1 MAKKKNTKKTKKN
14 NIKKNSIKKNEKI
27 KSEIIGI
34 IFISIGIMLF
44 LSQKYESGVVGNY
57 IKHILTILTGSAFV
71 TLPYIMITLGGFYV
85 LGMIN
90 KERKN
95 KSIILFIIFLSYLG
109 LITILPENLV
119 ENFADFREIIETT
132 GENTNL
138 IFTHGGGI
146 LGGLISFTI
155 SKLFGHMGTIV
166 ILITAVLISIISITK
181 KSILNMIKKFFI
193 FVGKVIKSMFNGI
206 TNAANNRKTTK
217 SKDKKTK
224 KINNK
229 EKTKKENYSIKN
241 YNESSKDNL
250 NKKRDV
256 LNLSIDKKDK
266 EKEDKRRGVDKPQ
279 ETKEET
285 EPIIKM
291 DKTKNTKYLL
301 PSTSL
306 LTTITNDNKGNEKK
320 EIMEGAEILIE
331 TLKNFGIDCKL
342 IQINRGPRIT
352 RYELQPAPGVKVSKI
367 TNLSKDIALS
377 LAKSDLRIEAPIPGK
392 AAIGIEVPNRNMS
405 NVTLK
410 EILESDEYENNYY
423 DIPFAI
429 GKDISGQNIIS
440 DISNMPHLLIAGATG
455 SGKSVCVNS
464 LILSTLFKLSPDEL
478 KMILIDPKVVELNIY
493 NGIPHLLVPVVTDV
507 NKAAQALNWAVQEMS
522 NRYDLFAK
530 KSVRDIDSYNN
541 KEIDDKLPKI
551 LIVIDELADLMA
563 ASPKEVEDS
572 ITRLAQLARAAGIH
586 LVIATQRPS
595 VDVITGTIKANIPT
609 RIAFAVSSYVD
620 SRTILDTSGAEKLL
634 GKGDMLY
641 SPVGYSKFIRVQ
653 GSFVS
658 DNDVKK
664 VIEFLKE
671 NNSIGNKRE
680 KEENL
685 VELDLEKEPVSDKYD
700 DYIKDAVEVILDE
713 GQASVSLMQRKLSV
727 GYARAARIIDQL
739 EELGIVEG
747 HVGSKARNIIMNEEE
762 IKDLEIY
769 R

>member
-1 MAKKKNTKKTKKN
+1 LAKKKKTKKTKKTKKN
-14 NIKKNSIKKNEKI
+14 ISKNDKI

-34 IFISIGIMLF
+34 IFIAVSIMLF

-57 IKHILTILTGSAFV
+57 VKHILINLTGNAFD
-71 TLPYIMITLGGFYV
+71 TLPYIMIALGGFYI
-85 LGMIN
+85 LGLVN
-90 KERKN
+90 KDRKN
-95 KSIILFIIFLSYLG
+95 KSIILIFIFLSYLG
-109 LITILPENLV
+109 LITLLPLNLV
-119 ENFADFREIIETT
+119 ESFNDFREIIETT
-132 GENTNL
+132 GENTNP
-138 IFTHGGGI
+138 IYTYGGGI
-146 LGGLISFTI
+146 LGGLLSFVLT
-155 SKLFGHMGTIV
+155 KLFGYMGTIV
-166 ILITAVLISIISITK
+166 ILFTVILISIISITK
-181 KSILNMIKKFFI
+181 KSILNMIKKFFV
-193 FVGKVIKSMFNGI
+193 FVYKVILSMFNGI
-206 TNAANNRKTTK
+206 KKATK
-217 SKDKKTK
+217 SSKKSNNLNQRK
-224 KINNK
+224 KNKK
-229 EKTKKENYSIKN
+229 EKPETLGKKQKENYQIKG
-241 YNESSKDNL
+241 YDEPKDKDLSKKN
-250 NKKRDV
+250 DV
-256 LNLSIDKKDK
+256 LNLSIDKNSKK
-266 EKEDKRRGVDKPQ
+266 IEKKAIKKQ
-279 ETKEET
+279 ETKDDIS
-285 EPIIKM
+285 EPMIKM
-291 DKTKNTKYLL
+291 ESKKNDKYKL

-306 LTTITNDNKGNEKK
+306 LTEINNENKGDEKR

-392 AAIGIEVPNRNMS
+392 AAIGIEVPNKNMS

-410 EILESDEYENNYY
+410 EILESDEYINNYY

-429 GKDISGQNIIS
+429 GKDIAGQNIIS
-440 DISNMPHLLIAGATG
+440 DISGMPHLLIAGATG

-464 LILSTLFKLSPDEL
+464 LILSVLFKLTPDEL

-530 KSVRDIDSYNN
+530 KNVRDIDSYNN
-541 KEIDDKLPKI
+541 KEKDDKLPKI

-609 RIAFAVSSYVD
+609 RIAFSVSSYVD

-641 SPVGYSKFIRVQ
+641 SPVGYSKFIRIQ

-658 DNDVKK
+658 DDDVKK
-664 VIEFLKE
+664 VIDFLKE
-671 NNSIGNKRE
+671 TNSVRKE
-680 KEENL
+680 KEEESL
-685 VELDLEKEPVSDKYD
+685 VEIDLEKEPISEKYD
-700 DYIKDAVEVILDE
+700 DYIKEAVEVILSE

-739 EELGIVEG
+739 EDLGIVEG
-747 HVGSKARNIIMNEEE
+747 HVGSKARNIIINEEE
-762 IKDLEIY
+762 IKNLEIY
-769 R
+769 NK

>member
-1 MAKKKNTKKTKKN
+1 LAKKKKTKKTKKT
-14 NIKKNSIKKNEKI
+14 KKIISKNDKI

-34 IFISIGIMLF
+34 IFIAVSIMLF

-57 IKHILTILTGSAFV
+57 VKHILINLTGNAFD
-71 TLPYIMITLGGFYV
+71 TLPYIMIALGGFYIFGLV
-85 LGMIN
+85 N
-90 KERKN
+90 KDRKN
-95 KSIILFIIFLSYLG
+95 KSIILIFIFLSYLG
-109 LITILPENLV
+109 LITLLPLNLV
-119 ENFADFREIIETT
+119 ESFNDFREIIETT
-132 GENTNL
+132 GENTNP
-138 IFTHGGGI
+138 IYTYGGGI
-146 LGGLISFTI
+146 LGGLLSFVLT
-155 SKLFGHMGTIV
+155 KLFGYMGTIV
-166 ILITAVLISIISITK
+166 ILFTVILISIISITK
-181 KSILNMIKKFFI
+181 KSILNMIKKFFV
-193 FVGKVIKSMFNGI
+193 FVYKVILSMFNGI
-206 TNAANNRKTTK
+206 KKATK
-217 SKDKKTK
+217 SSKKSNNLNQRK
-224 KINNK
+224 KNKK
-229 EKTKKENYSIKN
+229 EKPETLGKKQKENYQIKG
-241 YNESSKDNL
+241 YDEPKDKDLSKKN
-250 NKKRDV
+250 DV
-256 LNLSIDKKDK
+256 LNLSIDKNSKK
-266 EKEDKRRGVDKPQ
+266 IEKKAIKKQ
-279 ETKEET
+279 ETKDDIS
-285 EPIIKM
+285 EPMIKM
-291 DKTKNTKYLL
+291 ESKKNDKYKL

-306 LTTITNDNKGNEKK
+306 LTEINNENKGDEKR

-392 AAIGIEVPNRNMS
+392 AAIGIEVPNKNMS

-410 EILESDEYENNYY
+410 EILESDEYINNYY

-429 GKDISGQNIIS
+429 GKDIAGQNIIS
-440 DISNMPHLLIAGATG
+440 DISGMPHLLIAGATG

-464 LILSTLFKLSPDEL
+464 LILSVLFKLTPDEL

-530 KSVRDIDSYNN
+530 KNVRDIDSYNT
-541 KEIDDKLPKI
+541 KEKDDRLPKI

-609 RIAFAVSSYVD
+609 RIAFSVSSYVD

-658 DNDVKK
+658 DDDVKK
-664 VIEFLKE
+664 VIDFLKE
-671 NNSIGNKRE
+671 TNSVRKE
-680 KEENL
+680 KEEESL
-685 VELDLEKEPVSDKYD
+685 VEIDLEKEPISEKYD
-700 DYIKDAVEVILDE
+700 DYIKEAVEVILSE

-739 EELGIVEG
+739 EDLGIVEG

-762 IKDLEIY
+762 IKNLEIY
-769 R
+769 N

>member
-1 MAKKKNTKKTKKN
+1 
-14 NIKKNSIKKNEKI
+14 
-27 KSEIIGI
+27 
-34 IFISIGIMLF
+34 
-44 LSQKYESGVVGNY
+44 
-57 IKHILTILTGSAFV
+57 
-71 TLPYIMITLGGFYV
+71 
-85 LGMIN
+85 
-90 KERKN
+90 
-95 KSIILFIIFLSYLG
+95 LG
-109 LITILPENLV
+109 LITLLPLNLV
-119 ENFADFREIIETT
+119 ESFNDFREIIETT
-132 GENTNL
+132 GENTNP
-138 IFTHGGGI
+138 IYTYGGGI
-146 LGGLISFTI
+146 LGGLLSFVLT
-155 SKLFGHMGTIV
+155 KLFGYMGTIV
-166 ILITAVLISIISITK
+166 ILFTVILISIISITK
-181 KSILNMIKKFFI
+181 KSILNMIKKFFV
-193 FVGKVIKSMFNGI
+193 FVYKVILSMFNGI
-206 TNAANNRKTTK
+206 KKATK
-217 SKDKKTK
+217 SSKKSNNLNQRK
-224 KINNK
+224 KNKK
-229 EKTKKENYSIKN
+229 EKPETLGKKQKENYQIKG
-241 YNESSKDNL
+241 YDEPKDKDLSKKN
-250 NKKRDV
+250 DV
-256 LNLSIDKKDK
+256 LNLSIDKNSKK
-266 EKEDKRRGVDKPQ
+266 IEKKAIKKQ
-279 ETKEET
+279 ETKDDIS
-285 EPIIKM
+285 EPMIKM
-291 DKTKNTKYLL
+291 ESKKNDKYKL

-306 LTTITNDNKGNEKK
+306 LTEINNENKGDEKR

-392 AAIGIEVPNRNMS
+392 AAIGIEVPNKNMS

-410 EILESDEYENNYY
+410 EILESDEYINNYY

-429 GKDISGQNIIS
+429 GKDIAGQNIIS
-440 DISNMPHLLIAGATG
+440 DISGMPHLLIAGATG

-464 LILSTLFKLSPDEL
+464 LILSVLFKLTPDEL

-530 KSVRDIDSYNN
+530 KNVRDIDSYNN
-541 KEIDDKLPKI
+541 KEKDDKLPKI

-609 RIAFAVSSYVD
+609 RIAFSVSSYVD

-641 SPVGYSKFIRVQ
+641 SPVGYSKFIRIQ

-658 DNDVKK
+658 DDDVKK
-664 VIEFLKE
+664 VIDFLKE
-671 NNSIGNKRE
+671 TNSVRKE
-680 KEENL
+680 KEEDSL
-685 VELDLEKEPVSDKYD
+685 VEIDLEKEPISEKYD
-700 DYIKDAVEVILDE
+700 DYIKEAVEVILSE

-739 EELGIVEG
+739 EDLGIVEG

-762 IKDLEIY
+762 IKNLEIY
-769 R
+769 NK

>member
-1 MAKKKNTKKTKKN
+1 LAKKKKTKK
-14 NIKKNSIKKNEKI
+14 KKTINNEKI

-34 IFISIGIMLF
+34 LFIAVGIMLF
-44 LSQKYESGVVGNY
+44 LSQRYESGVLGNY
-57 IKHILTILTGSAFV
+57 IKHILINLTGSAFV
-71 TLPYIMITLGGFYV
+71 TLPYIMIALGGFYV
-85 LGMIN
+85 LNMIN

-109 LITILPENLV
+109 LISIIPENLV
-119 ENFADFREIIETT
+119 DNFTGLKKIIETI
-132 GENTNL
+132 GEDNNS
-138 IFTHGGGI
+138 IFINGGGI
-146 LGGLISFTI
+146 IGSLLSYTI
-155 SKLFGHMGTIV
+155 SKLFGYMGTIV
-166 ILITAVLISIISITK
+166 ILITIVLISIISITK
-181 KSILNMIKKFFI
+181 KSILNMIKKFLI
-193 FVGKVIKSMFNGI
+193 FVYKVIKSMFKGI
-206 TNAANNRKTTK
+206 TNTGKNNKKIEKRK
-217 SKDKKTK
+217 SKKIKKS
-224 KINNK
+224 NK
-229 EKTKKENYSIKN
+229 NREDIKKENYPIKN
-241 YNESSKDNL
+241 YNESKKNTRD
-250 NKKRDV
+250 NKKDV
-256 LNLSIDKKDK
+256 LNISIDKRTNENKINK
-266 EKEDKRRGVDKPQ
+266 EKNQQQKI
-279 ETKEET
+279 EEA
-285 EPIIKM
+285 EPMIKM
-291 DKTKNTKYLL
+291 KKPKNAKYKL
-301 PSTSL
+301 PPTSL
-306 LTTITNDNKGNEKK
+306 LTSINDDNKGSEKK
-320 EIMEGAEILIE
+320 EIMEGAEILIK

-392 AAIGIEVPNRNMS
+392 AAVGIEVPNKNMS

-410 EILESDEYENNYY
+410 GIIESDEYQDNYY

-429 GKDISGQNIIS
+429 GKDIAGQNIIS
-440 DISNMPHLLIAGATG
+440 DISSMPHLLIAGATG

-464 LILSTLFKLSPDEL
+464 LILSALFKLTSDDL

-530 KSVRDIDSYNN
+530 RNVRDIDSYNN
-541 KEIDDKLPKI
+541 KEKEDKLPKI

-609 RIAFAVSSYVD
+609 RIAFSVSSYVD

-653 GSFVS
+653 GSFVG
-658 DNDVKK
+658 DEDVKK

-671 NNSIGNKRE
+671 NKSNIENKE
-680 KEENL
+680 TKEENL
-685 VELDLEKEPVSDKYD
+685 VKIDLEKESVSKKYD
-700 DYIKDAVEVILDE
+700 EYIKDAVEVILEE

-739 EELGIVEG
+739 EELGVVEG
-747 HVGSKARNIIMNEEE
+747 HVGSKARNIIMNEGE
-762 IKDLEIY
+762 IKNLEIY

>member
-1 MAKKKNTKKTKKN
+1 LAKKKNKNKKN
-14 NIKKNSIKKNEKI
+14 IKKNEKI

-34 IFISIGIMLF
+34 IFIAIGIMLF
-44 LSQKYESGVVGNY
+44 LSQKYESGVIGNY
-57 IKHILTILTGSAFV
+57 IKHILINLTGSAFI
-71 TLPYIMITLGGFYV
+71 TLPYIMIALGGFYL

-109 LITILPENLV
+109 LISIIPENLID
-119 ENFADFREIIETT
+119 NFTDIKEIIETI
-132 GENTNL
+132 GENNNL
-138 IFTHGGGI
+138 IFINGGGI
-146 LGGLISFTI
+146 VGGLLSYTL
-155 SKLFGHMGTIV
+155 SKLFGYMGTIV
-166 ILITAVLISIISITK
+166 ILITIVLISIISITK

-193 FVGKVIKSMFNGI
+193 FIFKVVKSMFKGL
-206 TNAANNRKTTK
+206 TNSAKN
-217 SKDKKTK
+217 SK
-224 KINNK
+224 KIEKRKSEKIKKATKNNK
-229 EKTKKENYSIKN
+229 DTKKENYSIKN
-241 YNESSKDNL
+241 YNEPQKNTRD
-250 NKKRDV
+250 KKKDV
-256 LNLSIDKKDK
+256 LNITIDKKTNENKTYKENNKQQKIDK
-266 EKEDKRRGVDKPQ
+266 V
-279 ETKEET
+279 
-285 EPIIKM
+285 EPMIKM
-291 DKTKNTKYLL
+291 KKNKNTKYKL
-301 PSTSL
+301 PPTSL
-306 LTTITNDNKGNEKK
+306 LTTLNNDNKGSEKK
-320 EIMEGAEILIE
+320 EIMEGAEILIK

-392 AAIGIEVPNRNMS
+392 AAVGIEVPNKNMS

-410 EILESDEYENNYY
+410 EIIESDEYQDNYY

-429 GKDISGQNIIS
+429 GKDIAGQNIIS
-440 DISNMPHLLIAGATG
+440 DISSMPHLLIAGATG

-464 LILSTLFKLSPDEL
+464 LILSALFKLTSDDL

-530 KSVRDIDSYNN
+530 RNVRDIDSYNN
-541 KEIDDKLPKI
+541 KEKEDKLPKI

-609 RIAFAVSSYVD
+609 RIAFSVSSYVD

-653 GSFVS
+653 GSFVG
-658 DNDVKK
+658 DEDVKK

-671 NNSIGNKRE
+671 SNSNIENKE
-680 KEENL
+680 SKEENL
-685 VELDLEKEPVSDKYD
+685 VEIDLEKEPVDDKYD
-700 DYIKDAVEVILDE
+700 DYIKDAVEVILGE
-713 GQASVSLMQRKLSV
+713 GHASVSLMQRKLSV

-739 EELGIVEG
+739 EELGVVEG
-747 HVGSKARNIIMNEEE
+747 HVGSKARNIIMNEGE
-762 IKDLEIY
+762 IKNLEIY
-769 R
+769 H

>member
-1 MAKKKNTKKTKKN
+1 LAKKKKTKKTKKT
-14 NIKKNSIKKNEKI
+14 KKIISKNDKI

-34 IFISIGIMLF
+34 IFIAVSIMLF

-57 IKHILTILTGSAFV
+57 VKHILINLTGNAFD
-71 TLPYIMITLGGFYV
+71 TLPYIMIALGGFYI
-85 LGMIN
+85 LGLVN
-90 KERKN
+90 KDRKN
-95 KSIILFIIFLSYLG
+95 KSIILIFIFLSYLG
-109 LITILPENLV
+109 LITLLPLNLV
-119 ENFADFREIIETT
+119 ESFNDFREIIETT
-132 GENTNL
+132 GENTNP
-138 IFTHGGGI
+138 IYTYGGGI
-146 LGGLISFTI
+146 LGGLLSFVLT
-155 SKLFGHMGTIV
+155 KLFGYMGTIV
-166 ILITAVLISIISITK
+166 ILFTVILISIISITK
-181 KSILNMIKKFFI
+181 KSILNMIKKFFV
-193 FVGKVIKSMFNGI
+193 FVYKVILSMFNGI
-206 TNAANNRKTTK
+206 KKATK
-217 SKDKKTK
+217 SSKKSNNLNQRK
-224 KINNK
+224 KNKK
-229 EKTKKENYSIKN
+229 EKPETLGKKQKENYQIKG
-241 YNESSKDNL
+241 YDEPKDKDLSKKN
-250 NKKRDV
+250 DV
-256 LNLSIDKKDK
+256 LNLSIDKNSKK
-266 EKEDKRRGVDKPQ
+266 IEKKAIKKQ
-279 ETKEET
+279 ETKDDVS
-285 EPIIKM
+285 EPMIKM
-291 DKTKNTKYLL
+291 ESKKNDKYKL

-306 LTTITNDNKGNEKK
+306 LTEINNENKGDEKR

-392 AAIGIEVPNRNMS
+392 AAIGIEVPNKNMS

-410 EILESDEYENNYY
+410 EILESDEYINNYY

-429 GKDISGQNIIS
+429 GKDIAGQNIIS
-440 DISNMPHLLIAGATG
+440 DISGMPHLLIAGATG

-464 LILSTLFKLSPDEL
+464 LILSVLFKLTPDEL

-530 KSVRDIDSYNN
+530 KNVRDIDSYNN
-541 KEIDDKLPKI
+541 KEKDDKLPKI

-609 RIAFAVSSYVD
+609 RIAFSVSSYVD

-641 SPVGYSKFIRVQ
+641 SPVGYSKFIRIQ

-658 DNDVKK
+658 DDDVKK
-664 VIEFLKE
+664 VIDFLKE
-671 NNSIGNKRE
+671 TNSVRKE
-680 KEENL
+680 KEEDSL
-685 VELDLEKEPVSDKYD
+685 VEIDLEKEPISEKYD
-700 DYIKDAVEVILDE
+700 DYIKEAVEVILSE

-739 EELGIVEG
+739 EDLGIVEG

-762 IKDLEIY
+762 IKNLEIY
-769 R
+769 NK

>member
-1 MAKKKNTKKTKKN
+1 
-14 NIKKNSIKKNEKI
+14 
-27 KSEIIGI
+27 
-34 IFISIGIMLF
+34 
-44 LSQKYESGVVGNY
+44 
-57 IKHILTILTGSAFV
+57 
-71 TLPYIMITLGGFYV
+71 
-85 LGMIN
+85 
-90 KERKN
+90 
-95 KSIILFIIFLSYLG
+95 
-109 LITILPENLV
+109 
-119 ENFADFREIIETT
+119 
-132 GENTNL
+132 
-138 IFTHGGGI
+138 
-146 LGGLISFTI
+146 
-155 SKLFGHMGTIV
+155 
-166 ILITAVLISIISITK
+166 
-181 KSILNMIKKFFI
+181 
-193 FVGKVIKSMFNGI
+193 MFNGI
-206 TNAANNRKTTK
+206 KKATK
-217 SKDKKTK
+217 SSKKSNNLNQRK
-224 KINNK
+224 KNKK
-229 EKTKKENYSIKN
+229 EKPETLGKKQKENYQIKG
-241 YNESSKDNL
+241 YDEPKDKDLSKKN
-250 NKKRDV
+250 DV
-256 LNLSIDKKDK
+256 LNLSIDKNSKK
-266 EKEDKRRGVDKPQ
+266 IEKKAIKKQ
-279 ETKEET
+279 ETKDDIS
-285 EPIIKM
+285 EPMIKM
-291 DKTKNTKYLL
+291 ESKKNDKYKL

-306 LTTITNDNKGNEKK
+306 LTEINNENKGDEKR

-392 AAIGIEVPNRNMS
+392 AAIGIEVPNKNMS

-410 EILESDEYENNYY
+410 EILESDEYINNYY

-429 GKDISGQNIIS
+429 GKDIAGQNIIS
-440 DISNMPHLLIAGATG
+440 DISGMPHLLIAGATG

-464 LILSTLFKLSPDEL
+464 LILSVLFKLTPDEL

-530 KSVRDIDSYNN
+530 KNVRDIDSYNT
-541 KEIDDKLPKI
+541 KEKDDRLPKI

-609 RIAFAVSSYVD
+609 RIAFSVSSYVD

-641 SPVGYSKFIRVQ
+641 SPVGYSKFIRIQ

-658 DNDVKK
+658 DDDVKK
-664 VIEFLKE
+664 VIDFLKE
-671 NNSIGNKRE
+671 TNSVRKE
-680 KEENL
+680 KEEDSL
-685 VELDLEKEPVSDKYD
+685 VEIDLEKEPISEKYD
-700 DYIKDAVEVILDE
+700 DYIKEAVEVILSE

-739 EELGIVEG
+739 EDLGIVEG

-762 IKDLEIY
+762 IKNLEIY
-769 R
+769 NK

>member
-1 MAKKKNTKKTKKN
+1 MAKKKKTKKTKKTKKN
-14 NIKKNSIKKNEKI
+14 ISKNDKI

-34 IFISIGIMLF
+34 IFIAVSIMLF

-57 IKHILTILTGSAFV
+57 VKHILINLTGNAFD
-71 TLPYIMITLGGFYV
+71 TLPYIMIALGGFYIFGLV
-85 LGMIN
+85 N
-90 KERKN
+90 KDRKN
-95 KSIILFIIFLSYLG
+95 KSIILIFIFLSYLG
-109 LITILPENLV
+109 LITLLPLNLV
-119 ENFADFREIIETT
+119 ESFNDFREIIETT
-132 GENTNL
+132 GENTNP
-138 IFTHGGGI
+138 IYTYGGGI
-146 LGGLISFTI
+146 LGGLLSFILT
-155 SKLFGHMGTIV
+155 KLFGYMGTIV
-166 ILITAVLISIISITK
+166 ILFTVILISILFITK
-181 KSILNMIKKFFI
+181 KSILNMIKKFFV
-193 FVGKVIKSMFNGI
+193 FVYKVILSMFNGI
-206 TNAANNRKTTK
+206 KKATK
-217 SKDKKTK
+217 SSKKSNNLNQSK
-224 KINNK
+224 KNKK
-229 EKTKKENYSIKN
+229 EKPETLGKKHKENYQIKG
-241 YNESSKDNL
+241 YDEPADKDLSKKN
-250 NKKRDV
+250 DV
-256 LNLSIDKKDK
+256 LNLSIDKNSKKIEKKAIKKQEIKD
-266 EKEDKRRGVDKPQ
+266 DVS
-279 ETKEET
+279 
-285 EPIIKM
+285 EPMIKM
-291 DKTKNTKYLL
+291 ESKKNDKYKL

-306 LTTITNDNKGNEKK
+306 LTEINNENKGDEKR

-392 AAIGIEVPNRNMS
+392 AAIGIEVPNKNMS

-410 EILESDEYENNYY
+410 EILESDEYINNYY

-429 GKDISGQNIIS
+429 GKDIAGQNIIS
-440 DISNMPHLLIAGATG
+440 DISGMPHLLIAGATG

-464 LILSTLFKLSPDEL
+464 LILSVLFKLTPDEL

-530 KSVRDIDSYNN
+530 KNVRDIDSYNN
-541 KEIDDKLPKI
+541 KEKDDKLPKI

-609 RIAFAVSSYVD
+609 RIAFSVSSYVD

-658 DNDVKK
+658 DDDVKK
-664 VIEFLKE
+664 VIDFLKE
-671 NNSIGNKRE
+671 TNSVRKE
-680 KEENL
+680 KEEESL
-685 VELDLEKEPVSDKYD
+685 VEIDLEKEPISEKYD
-700 DYIKDAVEVILDE
+700 DYIKEAVEVILSE

-739 EELGIVEG
+739 EDLGIVEG

-762 IKDLEIY
+762 IKNLEIY
-769 R
+769 N

>member
-1 MAKKKNTKKTKKN
+1 LAKKKKTKKTKKTKKN
-14 NIKKNSIKKNEKI
+14 ISKNDKI

-34 IFISIGIMLF
+34 IFIAVSIMLF

-57 IKHILTILTGSAFV
+57 VKHILINLTGNAFD
-71 TLPYIMITLGGFYV
+71 TLPYIMIALGGFYIFGLV
-85 LGMIN
+85 N
-90 KERKN
+90 KDRKN
-95 KSIILFIIFLSYLG
+95 KSIILIFIFLSYLG
-109 LITILPENLV
+109 LITLLPLNLV
-119 ENFADFREIIETT
+119 ESFNDFREIIETT
-132 GENTNL
+132 GENTNP
-138 IFTHGGGI
+138 IYIYGGGI
-146 LGGLISFTI
+146 LGGLLSFTLT
-155 SKLFGHMGTIV
+155 KLFGYMGTIV
-166 ILITAVLISIISITK
+166 ILFTVILISIISITK
-181 KSILNMIKKFFI
+181 KSILNMIKKFFV
-193 FVGKVIKSMFNGI
+193 FVYKVILSMFNGI
-206 TNAANNRKTTK
+206 KKATK
-217 SKDKKTK
+217 SSKKSNNLNYSK
-224 KINNK
+224 KNK
-229 EKTKKENYSIKN
+229 KAKPKTLEKKEKENYQIKG
-241 YNESSKDNL
+241 YDEPKDKDLSKKN
-250 NKKRDV
+250 DV
-256 LNLSIDKKDK
+256 LNLSIDRNSKKI
-266 EKEDKRRGVDKPQ
+266 EKKTIKKQ
-279 ETKEET
+279 EIKDDAS
-285 EPIIKM
+285 EPMIKM
-291 DKTKNTKYLL
+291 DNKKNDKYKL

-306 LTTITNDNKGNEKK
+306 LTEINNENKGDEKR

-392 AAIGIEVPNRNMS
+392 AAIGIEVPNKNMS

-410 EILESDEYENNYY
+410 EILESDEYINNYY

-429 GKDISGQNIIS
+429 GKDIAGQNIIS
-440 DISNMPHLLIAGATG
+440 DISGMPHLLIAGATG

-464 LILSTLFKLSPDEL
+464 LILSVLFKLTPDEL

-530 KSVRDIDSYNN
+530 KNVRDIDSYNN
-541 KEIDDKLPKI
+541 KEKEDKLPKI

-609 RIAFAVSSYVD
+609 RIAFSVSSYVD

-658 DNDVKK
+658 DDDVKK
-664 VIEFLKE
+664 VIDFLKE
-671 NNSIGNKRE
+671 NNSLRKE
-680 KEENL
+680 KEEESL
-685 VELDLEKEPVSDKYD
+685 VEIDLEKEPISEKYD
-700 DYIKDAVEVILDE
+700 DYIKEAVDVILSE

-739 EELGIVEG
+739 EDLGIVEG

-762 IKDLEIY
+762 IKNLEIY
-769 R
+769 N

>member
-1 MAKKKNTKKTKKN
+1 MAKKKKTKKTKKTKKN
-14 NIKKNSIKKNEKI
+14 ISKNDKI

-34 IFISIGIMLF
+34 IFIAVSIMLF

-57 IKHILTILTGSAFV
+57 VKHILINLTGNAFD
-71 TLPYIMITLGGFYV
+71 TLPYIMIALGGFYI
-85 LGMIN
+85 LGLVN
-90 KERKN
+90 KDRKN
-95 KSIILFIIFLSYLG
+95 KSIILIFIFLSYLG
-109 LITILPENLV
+109 LITLLPLNLV
-119 ENFADFREIIETT
+119 ESFNDFREIIETT
-132 GENTNL
+132 GENTNP
-138 IFTHGGGI
+138 IYTYGGGI
-146 LGGLISFTI
+146 LGGLLSFVLT
-155 SKLFGHMGTIV
+155 KLFGYMGTIV
-166 ILITAVLISIISITK
+166 ILFTVILISIISITK
-181 KSILNMIKKFFI
+181 KSILNMIKKFFV
-193 FVGKVIKSMFNGI
+193 FVYKVILSMFNGI
-206 TNAANNRKTTK
+206 KKATK
-217 SKDKKTK
+217 SSKKSNNLNQRK
-224 KINNK
+224 KNKK
-229 EKTKKENYSIKN
+229 EKPETLGKKQKENYQIKG
-241 YNESSKDNL
+241 YDEPKDKDLSKKN
-250 NKKRDV
+250 DV
-256 LNLSIDKKDK
+256 LNLSIDKNSKK
-266 EKEDKRRGVDKPQ
+266 IEKKAIKKQ
-279 ETKEET
+279 ETKDDVS
-285 EPIIKM
+285 EPMIKM
-291 DKTKNTKYLL
+291 ESKKNDKYKL

-306 LTTITNDNKGNEKK
+306 LTEINNENKGDEKR

-392 AAIGIEVPNRNMS
+392 AAIGIEVPNKNMS

-410 EILESDEYENNYY
+410 EILESDEYINNYY

-429 GKDISGQNIIS
+429 GKDIAGQNIIS
-440 DISNMPHLLIAGATG
+440 DISGMPHLLIAGATG

-464 LILSTLFKLSPDEL
+464 LILSVLFKLTPDEL

-530 KSVRDIDSYNN
+530 KNVRDIDSYNN
-541 KEIDDKLPKI
+541 KEKDDKLPKI

-609 RIAFAVSSYVD
+609 RIAFSVSSYVD

-641 SPVGYSKFIRVQ
+641 SPVGYSKFIRIQ

-658 DNDVKK
+658 DDDVKK
-664 VIEFLKE
+664 VIDFLKE
-671 NNSIGNKRE
+671 TNSVRKE
-680 KEENL
+680 KEEDSL
-685 VELDLEKEPVSDKYD
+685 VEIDLEKEPISEKYD
-700 DYIKDAVEVILDE
+700 DYIKEAVEVILSE

-739 EELGIVEG
+739 EDLGIVEG

-762 IKDLEIY
+762 IKNLEIY
-769 R
+769 NK

>member
-1 MAKKKNTKKTKKN
+1 MAKKKNKNKKN
-14 NIKKNSIKKNEKI
+14 IKKNEKI

-34 IFISIGIMLF
+34 IFIAIGIMLF
-44 LSQKYESGVVGNY
+44 LSQKYESGVIGNY
-57 IKHILTILTGSAFV
+57 IKHILINLTGSAFV
-71 TLPYIMITLGGFYV
+71 TLPYIMISLGGFYL

-109 LITILPENLV
+109 LISIIPENLID
-119 ENFADFREIIETT
+119 NFTDIKEIIETI
-132 GENTNL
+132 GENNNL
-138 IFTHGGGI
+138 IFINGGGI
-146 LGGLISFTI
+146 VGGLLSYTL
-155 SKLFGHMGTIV
+155 SKLFGYMGTIV
-166 ILITAVLISIISITK
+166 ILITIVLISIISITK

-193 FVGKVIKSMFNGI
+193 FIFKVVKSMFKGL
-206 TNAANNRKTTK
+206 TNSAKN
-217 SKDKKTK
+217 SK
-224 KINNK
+224 KIEKRKSEKIKKATKNNK
-229 EKTKKENYSIKN
+229 DTKKENYSIKN
-241 YNESSKDNL
+241 YNEA
-250 NKKRDV
+250 KKNTRDKKKDV
-256 LNLSIDKKDK
+256 LNISIDKKTNENKTYK
-266 EKEDKRRGVDKPQ
+266 ESNKQQKIDQV
-279 ETKEET
+279 
-285 EPIIKM
+285 EPMIKM
-291 DKTKNTKYLL
+291 KKNKNTKYKL
-301 PSTSL
+301 PPTSL
-306 LTTITNDNKGNEKK
+306 LTTLNNDNKGSEKK
-320 EIMEGAEILIE
+320 EIMEGAEILIK

-392 AAIGIEVPNRNMS
+392 AAVGIEVPNKNMS

-410 EILESDEYENNYY
+410 EIIESDEYQDNYY

-429 GKDISGQNIIS
+429 GKDIAGQNIIS
-440 DISNMPHLLIAGATG
+440 DISSMPHLLIAGATG

-464 LILSTLFKLSPDEL
+464 LILSALFKLTSDDL

-530 KSVRDIDSYNN
+530 RNVRDIDSYNN
-541 KEIDDKLPKI
+541 KEKEDKLPKI

-609 RIAFAVSSYVD
+609 RIAFSVSSYVD

-653 GSFVS
+653 GSFVG
-658 DNDVKK
+658 DEDVKK

-671 NNSIGNKRE
+671 SNSNIENKE
-680 KEENL
+680 SKEENL
-685 VELDLEKEPVSDKYD
+685 VEIDLEKEPVDDKYD
-700 DYIKDAVEVILDE
+700 DYIKDAVEVILGE
-713 GQASVSLMQRKLSV
+713 GHASVSLMQRKLSV

-739 EELGIVEG
+739 EELGVVEG
-747 HVGSKARNIIMNEEE
+747 HVGSKARNIIMNEGE
-762 IKDLEIY
+762 IKNLEIY
-769 R
+769 H

>member
-1 MAKKKNTKKTKKN
+1 
-14 NIKKNSIKKNEKI
+14 
-27 KSEIIGI
+27 
-34 IFISIGIMLF
+34 

-57 IKHILTILTGSAFV
+57 VKHILINLTGNAFD
-71 TLPYIMITLGGFYV
+71 TLPYIMIALGGFYI
-85 LGMIN
+85 LGLVN
-90 KERKN
+90 KDRKN
-95 KSIILFIIFLSYLG
+95 KSIILIFIFLSYLG
-109 LITILPENLV
+109 LITLLPLNLV
-119 ENFADFREIIETT
+119 ESFNDFREIIETT
-132 GENTNL
+132 GENTNP
-138 IFTHGGGI
+138 IYTYGGGI
-146 LGGLISFTI
+146 LGGLLSFVLT
-155 SKLFGHMGTIV
+155 KLFGYMGTIV
-166 ILITAVLISIISITK
+166 ILFTVILISIISITK
-181 KSILNMIKKFFI
+181 KSILNMIKKFFV
-193 FVGKVIKSMFNGI
+193 FVYKVILSMFNGI
-206 TNAANNRKTTK
+206 KKATK
-217 SKDKKTK
+217 SSKKSNNLNQRK
-224 KINNK
+224 KNKK
-229 EKTKKENYSIKN
+229 EKPETLGKKQKENYQIKG
-241 YNESSKDNL
+241 YDEPKDKDLSKKN
-250 NKKRDV
+250 DV
-256 LNLSIDKKDK
+256 LNLSIDKNSKK
-266 EKEDKRRGVDKPQ
+266 IEKKAIKKQ
-279 ETKEET
+279 ETKDDIS
-285 EPIIKM
+285 EPMIKM
-291 DKTKNTKYLL
+291 ESKKNDKYKL

-306 LTTITNDNKGNEKK
+306 LTEINNENKGDEKR

-392 AAIGIEVPNRNMS
+392 AAIGIEVPNKNMS

-410 EILESDEYENNYY
+410 EILESDEYINNYY

-429 GKDISGQNIIS
+429 GKDIAGQNIIS
-440 DISNMPHLLIAGATG
+440 DISGMPHLLIAGATG

-464 LILSTLFKLSPDEL
+464 LILSVLFKLTPDEL

-530 KSVRDIDSYNN
+530 KNVRDIDSYNT
-541 KEIDDKLPKI
+541 KEKDDRLPKI

-609 RIAFAVSSYVD
+609 RIAFSVSSYVD

-641 SPVGYSKFIRVQ
+641 SPVGYSKFIRIQ

-658 DNDVKK
+658 DDDVKK
-664 VIEFLKE
+664 VIDFLKE
-671 NNSIGNKRE
+671 TNSVRKE
-680 KEENL
+680 KEEDSL
-685 VELDLEKEPVSDKYD
+685 VEIDLEKEPISEKYD
-700 DYIKDAVEVILDE
+700 DYIKEAVEVILSE

-739 EELGIVEG
+739 EDLGIVEG

-762 IKDLEIY
+762 IKNLEIY
-769 R
+769 NK

>member
-1 MAKKKNTKKTKKN
+1 MAKKKNKNKKN
-14 NIKKNSIKKNEKI
+14 IKKNEKI

-34 IFISIGIMLF
+34 IFIAIGIMLF
-44 LSQKYESGVVGNY
+44 LSQKYESGVIGNY
-57 IKHILTILTGSAFV
+57 IKHILINLTGSAFV
-71 TLPYIMITLGGFYV
+71 TLPYIMISLGGFYL

-109 LITILPENLV
+109 LISIIPENLID
-119 ENFADFREIIETT
+119 NFTDIKEIIETI
-132 GENTNL
+132 GENNNL
-138 IFTHGGGI
+138 IFINGGGI
-146 LGGLISFTI
+146 VGGLLSYTL
-155 SKLFGHMGTIV
+155 SKLFGYMGTIV
-166 ILITAVLISIISITK
+166 ILITIVLISIISITK

-193 FVGKVIKSMFNGI
+193 FIFKVVKSMFKGLTNSAKNGK
-206 TNAANNRKTTK
+206 KTEKRK
-217 SKDKKTK
+217 SKKIKKATK
-224 KINNK
+224 NNK
-229 EKTKKENYSIKN
+229 DTKKENYSIKN
-241 YNESSKDNL
+241 YNEA
-250 NKKRDV
+250 KKNTRDKKKDV
-256 LNLSIDKKDK
+256 LNITIDKKTNENKTYKENNKQQKIDK
-266 EKEDKRRGVDKPQ
+266 V
-279 ETKEET
+279 
-285 EPIIKM
+285 EPMIKM
-291 DKTKNTKYLL
+291 KKNKNTKYKL
-301 PSTSL
+301 PPTSL
-306 LTTITNDNKGNEKK
+306 LTTLNNDNKGSEKK
-320 EIMEGAEILIE
+320 EIMEGAEILIK

-392 AAIGIEVPNRNMS
+392 AAVGIEVPNKNMS

-410 EILESDEYENNYY
+410 EIIESDEYQDNYY

-429 GKDISGQNIIS
+429 GKDIAGQNIIS
-440 DISNMPHLLIAGATG
+440 DISSMPHLLIAGATG

-464 LILSTLFKLSPDEL
+464 LILSALFKLTSDDL

-530 KSVRDIDSYNN
+530 RNVRDIDSYNN
-541 KEIDDKLPKI
+541 KEKEDKLPKI

-609 RIAFAVSSYVD
+609 RIAFSVSSYVD

-653 GSFVS
+653 GSFVG
-658 DNDVKK
+658 DEDVKK

-671 NNSIGNKRE
+671 SNSNIENKE
-680 KEENL
+680 SKEENL
-685 VELDLEKEPVSDKYD
+685 VEIDLEKEPVDDKYD
-700 DYIKDAVEVILDE
+700 DYIKDAVEVILGE
-713 GQASVSLMQRKLSV
+713 GHASVSLMQRKLSV

-739 EELGIVEG
+739 EELGVVEG
-747 HVGSKARNIIMNEEE
+747 HVGSKARNIIMNEGE
-762 IKDLEIY
+762 IKNLEIY
-769 R
+769 H

>member
-1 MAKKKNTKKTKKN
+1 MAKKKKTKKTKKTKKN
-14 NIKKNSIKKNEKI
+14 ISKNDKI

-34 IFISIGIMLF
+34 IFIAVSIMLF

-57 IKHILTILTGSAFV
+57 VKHILINLTGNAFD
-71 TLPYIMITLGGFYV
+71 TLPYIMIALGGFYI
-85 LGMIN
+85 LGLVN
-90 KERKN
+90 KDRKN
-95 KSIILFIIFLSYLG
+95 KSIILIFIFLSYLG
-109 LITILPENLV
+109 LITLLPLNLV
-119 ENFADFREIIETT
+119 ESFNDFREIIETT
-132 GENTNL
+132 GENTNP
-138 IFTHGGGI
+138 IYTYGGGI
-146 LGGLISFTI
+146 LGGLLSFVLT
-155 SKLFGHMGTIV
+155 KLFGYMGTIV
-166 ILITAVLISIISITK
+166 ILFTVILISIISITK
-181 KSILNMIKKFFI
+181 KSILNMIKKFFV
-193 FVGKVIKSMFNGI
+193 FVYKVILSMFNGI
-206 TNAANNRKTTK
+206 KKATK
-217 SKDKKTK
+217 SSKKSNNLNQRK
-224 KINNK
+224 KNKK
-229 EKTKKENYSIKN
+229 EKPETLGKKQKENYQIKG
-241 YNESSKDNL
+241 YDEPKDKDLSKKN
-250 NKKRDV
+250 DV
-256 LNLSIDKKDK
+256 LNLSIDKNSKK
-266 EKEDKRRGVDKPQ
+266 IEKKAIKKQ
-279 ETKEET
+279 ETKDDIS
-285 EPIIKM
+285 EPMIKM
-291 DKTKNTKYLL
+291 ESKKNDKYKL

-306 LTTITNDNKGNEKK
+306 LTEINNENKGDEKR

-392 AAIGIEVPNRNMS
+392 AAIGIEVPNKNMS

-410 EILESDEYENNYY
+410 EILESDEYINNYY

-429 GKDISGQNIIS
+429 GKDIAGQNIIS
-440 DISNMPHLLIAGATG
+440 DISGMPHLLIAGATG

-464 LILSTLFKLSPDEL
+464 LILSVLFKLTPDEL

-530 KSVRDIDSYNN
+530 KNVRDIDSYNN
-541 KEIDDKLPKI
+541 KEKDDKLPKI

-609 RIAFAVSSYVD
+609 RIAFSVSSYVD

-641 SPVGYSKFIRVQ
+641 SPVGYSKFIRIQ

-658 DNDVKK
+658 DDDVKK
-664 VIEFLKE
+664 VIDFLKE
-671 NNSIGNKRE
+671 TNSVRKE
-680 KEENL
+680 KEEDSL
-685 VELDLEKEPVSDKYD
+685 VEIDLEKEPISEKYD
-700 DYIKDAVEVILDE
+700 DYIKEAVEVILSE

-739 EELGIVEG
+739 EDLGIVEG

-762 IKDLEIY
+762 IKNLEIY
-769 R
+769 NK

>member
-1 MAKKKNTKKTKKN
+1 LAKKKNKNKKN
-14 NIKKNSIKKNEKI
+14 IKKNEKI

-34 IFISIGIMLF
+34 IFIAIGIMLF
-44 LSQKYESGVVGNY
+44 LSQKYESGVIGNY
-57 IKHILTILTGSAFV
+57 IKHILINLTGSAFV
-71 TLPYIMITLGGFYV
+71 TLPYIMISLGGFYL

-109 LITILPENLV
+109 LISIIPENLID
-119 ENFADFREIIETT
+119 NFTDIKEIIETI
-132 GENTNL
+132 GENNNL
-138 IFTHGGGI
+138 IFINGGGI
-146 LGGLISFTI
+146 VGGLLSYTL
-155 SKLFGHMGTIV
+155 SKLFGYMGTIV
-166 ILITAVLISIISITK
+166 ILITIVLISIISITK

-193 FVGKVIKSMFNGI
+193 FIFKVVKSMFKGL
-206 TNAANNRKTTK
+206 TNSAKN
-217 SKDKKTK
+217 SK
-224 KINNK
+224 KIEKRKSEKIKKATKNNK
-229 EKTKKENYSIKN
+229 DTKKENYSIKN
-241 YNESSKDNL
+241 YNEA
-250 NKKRDV
+250 KKNTRDKKKDV
-256 LNLSIDKKDK
+256 LNISIDKKTNENKTYK
-266 EKEDKRRGVDKPQ
+266 ESNKQQKIDQV
-279 ETKEET
+279 
-285 EPIIKM
+285 EPMIKM
-291 DKTKNTKYLL
+291 KKNKNTKYKL
-301 PSTSL
+301 PPTSL
-306 LTTITNDNKGNEKK
+306 LTTLNNDNKGSEKK
-320 EIMEGAEILIE
+320 EIMEGAEILIK

-392 AAIGIEVPNRNMS
+392 AAVGIEVPNKNMS

-410 EILESDEYENNYY
+410 EIIESDEYQDNYY

-429 GKDISGQNIIS
+429 GKDIAGQNIIS
-440 DISNMPHLLIAGATG
+440 DISSMPHLLIAGATG

-464 LILSTLFKLSPDEL
+464 LILSALFKLTSDDL

-530 KSVRDIDSYNN
+530 RNVRDIDSYNN
-541 KEIDDKLPKI
+541 KEKEDKLPKI

-609 RIAFAVSSYVD
+609 RIAFSVSSYVD

-653 GSFVS
+653 GSFVG
-658 DNDVKK
+658 DEDVKK

-671 NNSIGNKRE
+671 SNSNIENKE
-680 KEENL
+680 SKEENL
-685 VELDLEKEPVSDKYD
+685 VEIDLEKEPVDDKYD
-700 DYIKDAVEVILDE
+700 DYIKDAVEVILGE
-713 GQASVSLMQRKLSV
+713 GHASVSLMQRKLSV

-739 EELGIVEG
+739 EELGVVEG
-747 HVGSKARNIIMNEEE
+747 HVGSKARNIIMNEGE
-762 IKDLEIY
+762 IKNLEIY
-769 R
+769 H

>member
-1 MAKKKNTKKTKKN
+1 MAKKKNKNKKN
-14 NIKKNSIKKNEKI
+14 IKKNEKI

-34 IFISIGIMLF
+34 IFIAIGIMLF
-44 LSQKYESGVVGNY
+44 LSQKYESGVIGNY
-57 IKHILTILTGSAFV
+57 IKHILINLTGSAFV
-71 TLPYIMITLGGFYV
+71 TLPYIMISLGGFYL

-109 LITILPENLV
+109 LISIIPENLV
-119 ENFADFREIIETT
+119 DNFTDIKEIIETI
-132 GENTNL
+132 GENNNL
-138 IFTHGGGI
+138 IFLNGGGI
-146 LGGLISFTI
+146 IGGLLSYTL
-155 SKLFGHMGTIV
+155 SKLFGYMGTIV
-166 ILITAVLISIISITK
+166 ILITIVLISIISITK

-193 FVGKVIKSMFNGI
+193 FIFKVVKSMFKGLTNSAKNGK
-206 TNAANNRKTTK
+206 KTEKRK
-217 SKDKKTK
+217 SKKIKKATK
-224 KINNK
+224 NNK
-229 EKTKKENYSIKN
+229 DTKKENYSIKN
-241 YNESSKDNL
+241 YNEPQKNTRD
-250 NKKRDV
+250 KKKDV
-256 LNLSIDKKDK
+256 LNITIDKKTNENKTYKENNKQQKIDK
-266 EKEDKRRGVDKPQ
+266 V
-279 ETKEET
+279 
-285 EPIIKM
+285 EPMIKM
-291 DKTKNTKYLL
+291 KKNKNTKYKL
-301 PSTSL
+301 PPTSL
-306 LTTITNDNKGNEKK
+306 LTTLNNDNKGSEKK
-320 EIMEGAEILIE
+320 EIMEGAEILIK

-392 AAIGIEVPNRNMS
+392 AAVGIEVPNKNMS

-410 EILESDEYENNYY
+410 EIIESDEYQDNYY

-429 GKDISGQNIIS
+429 GKDIAGQNIIS
-440 DISNMPHLLIAGATG
+440 DISSMPHLLIAGATG

-464 LILSTLFKLSPDEL
+464 LILSALFKLTSDDL

-530 KSVRDIDSYNN
+530 RNVRDIDSYNN
-541 KEIDDKLPKI
+541 KEKEDKLPKI

-609 RIAFAVSSYVD
+609 RIAFSVSSYVD

-653 GSFVS
+653 GSFVG
-658 DNDVKK
+658 DEDVKK

-671 NNSIGNKRE
+671 SNSNIENKE
-680 KEENL
+680 SKEENL
-685 VELDLEKEPVSDKYD
+685 VEIDLEKEPVDDKYD
-700 DYIKDAVEVILDE
+700 DYIKDAVEVILGE
-713 GQASVSLMQRKLSV
+713 GHASVSLMQRKLSV

-739 EELGIVEG
+739 EELGVVEG
-747 HVGSKARNIIMNEEE
+747 HVGSKARNIIMNEGE
-762 IKDLEIY
+762 IKNLEIY
-769 R
+769 H

>member
-1 MAKKKNTKKTKKN
+1 MAKKKNKNKKN
-14 NIKKNSIKKNEKI
+14 IKKNEKI

-34 IFISIGIMLF
+34 IFIAIGIMLF
-44 LSQKYESGVVGNY
+44 LSQKYESGVIGNY
-57 IKHILTILTGSAFV
+57 IKHILINLTGSAFI
-71 TLPYIMITLGGFYV
+71 TLPYIMIALGGFYL

-109 LITILPENLV
+109 LISIIPENLV
-119 ENFADFREIIETT
+119 DNFTDIKEIIETI
-132 GENTNL
+132 GENNNL
-138 IFTHGGGI
+138 IFLNGGGI
-146 LGGLISFTI
+146 IGGLLSYTL
-155 SKLFGHMGTIV
+155 SKLFGYMGTIV
-166 ILITAVLISIISITK
+166 ILITIVLISIISITK

-193 FVGKVIKSMFNGI
+193 FIFKVVKSMFKGL
-206 TNAANNRKTTK
+206 TNSAKN
-217 SKDKKTK
+217 SK
-224 KINNK
+224 KIEKRKSEKIKKATKNNK
-229 EKTKKENYSIKN
+229 DTKKENYSIKN
-241 YNESSKDNL
+241 YNEA
-250 NKKRDV
+250 KKNTRDKKKDV
-256 LNLSIDKKDK
+256 LNISIDKKTNENKTYK
-266 EKEDKRRGVDKPQ
+266 ESNKQQKIDQV
-279 ETKEET
+279 
-285 EPIIKM
+285 EPMIKM
-291 DKTKNTKYLL
+291 KKNKNTKYKL
-301 PSTSL
+301 PPTSL
-306 LTTITNDNKGNEKK
+306 LTTLNNDNKGSEKK
-320 EIMEGAEILIE
+320 EIMEGAEILIK

-392 AAIGIEVPNRNMS
+392 AAVGIEVPNKNMS

-410 EILESDEYENNYY
+410 EIIESDEYQDNYY

-429 GKDISGQNIIS
+429 GKDIAGQNIIS
-440 DISNMPHLLIAGATG
+440 DISSMPHLLIAGATG

-464 LILSTLFKLSPDEL
+464 LILSALFKLTSDDL

-530 KSVRDIDSYNN
+530 RNVRDIDSYNN
-541 KEIDDKLPKI
+541 KEKEDKLPKI

-609 RIAFAVSSYVD
+609 RIAFSVSSYVD

-653 GSFVS
+653 GSFVG
-658 DNDVKK
+658 DEDVKK

-671 NNSIGNKRE
+671 SNSNIENKE
-680 KEENL
+680 SKEENL
-685 VELDLEKEPVSDKYD
+685 VEIDLEKEPVDDKYD
-700 DYIKDAVEVILDE
+700 DYIKDAVEVILGE
-713 GQASVSLMQRKLSV
+713 GHASVSLMQRKLSV

-739 EELGIVEG
+739 EELGVVEG
-747 HVGSKARNIIMNEEE
+747 HVGSKARNIIMNEGE
-762 IKDLEIY
+762 IKNLEIY
-769 R
+769 H

>member
-1 MAKKKNTKKTKKN
+1 MAKKKNTNKKN
-14 NIKKNSIKKNEKI
+14 IKKNEKI

-34 IFISIGIMLF
+34 IFIAIGTMLF

-57 IKHILTILTGSAFV
+57 IKHILINLTGNAFN
-71 TLPYIMITLGGFYV
+71 TLPYIMIALGGFYL

-109 LITILPENLV
+109 LISILPKNLV
-119 ENFADFREIIETT
+119 ENFNDFKQILETT
-132 GENTNL
+132 GENTNV
-138 IFTHGGGI
+138 IFTDGGGI
-146 LGGLISFTI
+146 LGGLLSYIL

-166 ILITAVLISIISITK
+166 ILITIVIISIISVTK
-181 KSILNMIKKFFI
+181 KSILNMIKNFFI
-193 FVGKVIKSMFNGI
+193 FVYKVIKSMFKGI
-206 TNAANNRKTTK
+206 RKAAKQKESSGK
-217 SKDKKTK
+217 SKSKKTK
-224 KINNK
+224 KNINKKDNK
-229 EKTKKENYSIKN
+229 NEKYPIKN
-241 YNESSKDNL
+241 YNEPINENRD
-250 NKKRDV
+250 KKRDV
-256 LNLSIDKKDK
+256 LNLSVDKK
-266 EKEDKRRGVDKPQ
+266 EKEKLKT
-279 ETKEET
+279 ETKKEKKSNVES

-291 DKTKNTKYLL
+291 EKTKKTKYRL
-301 PSTSL
+301 PSTNL
-306 LTTITNDNKGNEKK
+306 LTTLNNDNKGNEKK

-392 AAIGIEVPNRNMS
+392 AAVGIEVPNKNMS

-429 GKDISGQNIIS
+429 GKDIAGQNIIS
-440 DISNMPHLLIAGATG
+440 DISGMPHLLIAGATG

-464 LILSTLFKLSPDEL
+464 LILSVLFKLTPDDL

-507 NKAAQALNWAVQEMS
+507 SKAAQALNWAVQEMS

-530 KSVRDIDSYNN
+530 KNVRDIDSYNN
-541 KEIDDKLPKI
+541 KEQEDKLPKI

-609 RIAFAVSSYVD
+609 RIAFSVSSYVD

-658 DNDVKK
+658 DEDVKK

-671 NNSIGNKRE
+671 NNNIENNE
-680 KEENL
+680 DEESL
-685 VELDLEKEPVSDKYD
+685 IEIDLEKEPVNEKYD
-700 DYIKDAVEVILDE
+700 DYIKDAVELILDE

-739 EELGIVEG
+739 EELGIIEG
-747 HVGSKARNIIMNEEE
+747 HVGSKARNIIMNEKE
-762 IKDLEIY
+762 IKNLEIY
-769 R
+769 K

>member
-14 NIKKNSIKKNEKI
+14 KIKKDNFKTNEKI

-57 IKHILTILTGSAFV
+57 IKHILINLTGSAFI
-71 TLPYIMITLGGFYV
+71 TLPYIMIAFGGFYL

-109 LITILPENLV
+109 LISILPENLV
-119 ENFADFREIIETT
+119 DNFNDFKEIIETT

-138 IFTHGGGI
+138 IFTNGGGI
-146 LGGLISFTI
+146 LGGLLSFTI
-155 SKLFGHMGTIV
+155 SKLFGQMGTIV
-166 ILITAVLISIISITK
+166 ILITVVLISIISITK

-193 FVGKVIKSMFNGI
+193 FVGKVIKSMFNGM

-217 SKDKKTK
+217 AEPKKRIK
-224 KINNK
+224 K
-229 EKTKKENYSIKN
+229 EERKKENYPIKN
-241 YNESSKDNL
+241 YNESSKENL
-250 NKKRDV
+250 DKKRDV
-256 LNLSIDKKDK
+256 LNLSIDKKEK
-266 EKEDKRRGVDKPQ
+266 EKENKKRESNRQQDVKV
-279 ETKEET
+279 ET

-291 DKTKNTKYLL
+291 DKTKNTKYKL

-306 LTTITNDNKGNEKK
+306 LTTINNDNKGDEKK

-410 EILESDEYENNYY
+410 EILESDEYEDNYY

-440 DISNMPHLLIAGATG
+440 DISSMPHLLIAGATG

-464 LILSTLFKLSPDEL
+464 LILSTLFKLTPDEL

-530 KSVRDIDSYNN
+530 KSVRDIDSYNI
-541 KEIDDKLPKI
+541 KEKDDKLPKI

-658 DNDVKK
+658 DDDVKK

-671 NNSIGNKRE
+671 NNSIVNNNE
-680 KEENL
+680 NEENL
-685 VELDLEKEPVSDKYD
+685 VEIDLEKEPVSDKYD

-747 HVGSKARNIIMNEEE
+747 HVGSKARSIIMNEEE
-762 IKDLEIY
+762 IKNLEIY